1 MREYNVILCGP
12 TTISA
17 LLNSLQVGFKT
28 LAIQKKSS
36 EVWKVLAEIKKQ
48 FALFGAVLDKTR
60 KKIDDVG
67 KELDNASHRSR
78 QIEKK
83 LRKVEELPSPESP
96 QYQELVLEPEEED
109 EV

>member
-1 MREYNVILCGP
+1 
-12 TTISA
+12 
-17 LLNSLQVGFKT
+17 
-28 LAIQKKSS
+28 
-36 EVWKVLAEIKKQ
+36 
-48 FALFGAVLDKTR
+48 VLDKTR